1 MSEHELEELQESAEH
16 GREQRELA
24 PVSLTM
30 AILAVMV
37 AISGLLGHRSHT
49 EETVVQNQATDQWN
63 FYQAKHGRRTLLETQ
78 VGDIAL
84 WLTQPQSP
92 NREAAQK
99 QSDEY
104 QAQVTKLKNDEK
116 EIMEKAREL
125 EGERDLAAHR
135 ADRFDLGEALL
146 EISLVITSITLLTR
160 RRAFWLTGIILGVAG
175 VAAAA
180 SALLLHGVH

>member
-1 MSEHELEELQESAEH
+1 MTEHDLEELQESAEH

-30 AILAVMV
+30 AILAVLV

-63 FYQAKHGRRTLLETQ
+63 FYQAKHGRRTLLETT
-78 VGDIAL
+78 VNDIAL
-84 WLTQPQSP
+84 WETQPQAP
-92 NREAAQK
+92 KHELAQK
-99 QSDEY
+99 QSEDY
-104 QAQVTKLKNDEK
+104 HAQITKLKNDE
-116 EIMEKAREL
+116 EGIMEKAREL
-125 EGERDLAAHR
+125 EGERDRAAHR

-160 RRAFWLTGIILGVAG
+160 RRAFWLAGIVVGIAG

-180 SALLLHGVH
+180 SAFLLH